1 MQGGTEHRRSQN
13 NSLIPGRPGQP
24 PGRPAGTPPGGQ
36 IRRTVEEE
44 VGRKGGNVERL
55 SIPLLLLVKVLEM
68 S

>member
-1 MQGGTEHRRSQN
+1 MQGGKEHWGSQN
-13 NSLIPGRPGQP
+13 NSLIPGLPGQP

-44 VGRKGGNVERL
+44 LGRKGGNVGRL
-55 SIPLLLLVKVLEM
+55 STPLLLLVRVLEM

>member
-1 MQGGTEHRRSQN
+1 MQGGKEHWGSQN

-24 PGRPAGTPPGGQ
+24 PGQPLGRPGDQ

-44 VGRKGGNVERL
+44 ALLSVGNVGRL
-55 SIPLLLLVKVLEM
+55 PTLLLLLVKVLEM